1 MLIILQSDRDKI
13 ANLIE
18 EALRCCFNKQM
29 MTPEMLS
36 LSNLPSQTLLLPG
49 PEFPRL
55 QDNDKITGNAVTSSS
70 DSVSSIPPKTSGLSD
85 SINKMKLYQDE
96 GEPPT
101 ITETGS

>member
-1 MLIILQSDRDKI
+1 
-13 ANLIE
+13 
-18 EALRCCFNKQM
+18 M
-29 MTPEMLS
+29 MTPELLS

-55 QDNDKITGNAVTSSS
+55 QNDNDNTIAGNAVTSSS
-70 DSVSSIPPKTSGLSD
+70 DSVSSIPPKTSGHSD
-85 SINKMKLYQDE
+85 SINKMKIYQDE